1 MARTRQLVA
10 PKGTGGLLSCAL
22 SPHDGAAS
30 LAVGGENAAA
40 LVFDLRGAHLVAHRL
55 TAAAG
60 CFDREDAVPCVS
72 YNLAAPHALYCA
84 SGRVVTAWDVR
95 RLPGAADARV
105 RVGCVA
111 GAAKSAPPTHP
122 AEHRVYDDGANDA
135 TRVYDD
141 TQSSSIRG
149 AIGTYAHNADEI
161 NHFVIDRVGA
171 CLYAADDNCEV
182 TVVDVAKNTRLKT
195 LRFDGHESFVSCVAL
210 RGHKPREVV
219 SGGLD
224 ARVCVW
230 DRDKAAAV
238 RRWSVNE
245 LASAADAAEA
255 SKFSQTETNGEEG
268 GANDEAARRTTPSR
282 MMNPPFVHCVATWAC
297 ARAPTHAHTRRLA
310 AAACGDGTVAL
321 VDLDAPKSD
330 ASGKKK
336 KKKKNTSSS
345 ETTSE
350 RPGGARGDALGGL
363 PAVFLGRGARG
374 GAHASAASHVAFPGW
389 GDGDVVVSGGND
401 RAIKAWRWN
410 DVEHRASHP
419 ADAEGAF
426 STRTSRIHGKKVNW
440 IAHAETREA
449 CPGGGH
455 VFVADTSET
464 VAVYDANAY
473 A

>member
-22 SPHDGAAS
+22 SPHDGGAS

-122 AEHRVYDDGANDA
+122 AEHGVYDDGANDGANDA
-135 TRVYDD
+135 TRVS
-141 TQSSSIRG
+141 TRVSRPQSSSINRG
-149 AIGTYAHNADEI
+149 AIDTYAHNADEI
-161 NHFVIDRVGA
+161 NHFVIDRLGA

-182 TVVDVAKNTRLKT
+182 TVVDVAKNERLKT

-230 DRDKAAAV
+230 DRDKASAV

-255 SKFSQTETNGEEG
+255 EASKFSQTENGEEG
-268 GANDEAARRTTPSR
+268 GANDEAARRTNPSR

-297 ARAPTHAHTRRLA
+297 ARAHAQVATQCTNGGFIIRDGFVRLA
-310 AAACGDGTVAL
+310 ASSFAPPSSPFSVCEN
-321 VDLDAPKSD
+321 LDAS
-330 ASGKKK
+330 
-336 KKKKNTSSS
+336 
-345 ETTSE
+345 
-350 RPGGARGDALGGL
+350 
-363 PAVFLGRGARG
+363 
-374 GAHASAASHVAFPGW
+374 ASAASAAEASSFTLQRLTAEALSRSQTHT
-389 GDGDVVVSGGND
+389 
-401 RAIKAWRWN
+401 
-410 DVEHRASHP
+410 RASRP
-419 ADAEGAF
+419 PL
-426 STRTSRIHGKKVNW
+426 TTSRGLCPRSATQDTKLSWPSKRSVLSRSFFATSTTVTSQLSSAAYRHAPKRSITKWLISSALCAYVS
-440 IAHAETREA
+440 IAPRFIEL
-449 CPGGGH
+449 
-455 VFVADTSET
+455 D
-464 VAVYDANAY
+464 
-473 A
+473 

>member
-1 MARTRQLVA
+1 
-10 PKGTGGLLSCAL
+10 LSCAL
-22 SPHDGAAS
+22 SPHDGGAS

-60 CFDREDAVPCVS
+60 CFDKGDAVPCVS

-122 AEHRVYDDGANDA
+122 AEHGVYDDDDDAKDANDA
-135 TRVYDD
+135 TRVWTRVSVERD
-141 TQSSSIRG
+141 QSSSISG
-149 AIGTYAHNADEI
+149 AIDTYAHNADEI
-161 NHFVIDRVGA
+161 NHFVIDAVGA
-171 CLYAADDNCEV
+171 CLYAADDACEV
-182 TVVDVAKNTRLKT
+182 TVIDVAKNKRLKT

-245 LASAADAAEA
+245 LVAAADAAEA
-255 SKFSQTETNGEEG
+255 EASEAEAFSQTENGEEG
-268 GANDEAARRTTPSR
+268 GANTDRDPSR

-330 ASGKKK
+330 AKSGAKK
-336 KKKKNTSSS
+336 KKKKNTSNS
-345 ETTSE
+345 
-350 RPGGARGDALGGL
+350 RPGELTRVDGGLGGL

-410 DVEHRASHP
+410 DVERQKPSTARH
-419 ADAEGAF
+419 GA
-426 STRTSRIHGKKVNW
+426 KVNW

-464 VAVYDANAY
+464 VAVYDANASF

>member
-22 SPHDGAAS
+22 SPHDGGAS

-60 CFDREDAVPCVS
+60 CFDKGDAVPCVS

-122 AEHRVYDDGANDA
+122 AEHGVYDDDDDAKDANDA
-135 TRVYDD
+135 TRVWTRVSVERD
-141 TQSSSIRG
+141 QSSSISG
-149 AIGTYAHNADEI
+149 AIDTYAHNADEI
-161 NHFVIDRVGA
+161 NHFVIDAVGA
-171 CLYAADDNCEV
+171 CLYAADDACEV
-182 TVVDVAKNTRLKT
+182 TVVDVAKNKRLKT

-245 LASAADAAEA
+245 LVAAADAAEA
-255 SKFSQTETNGEEG
+255 EAFSQTEN
-268 GANDEAARRTTPSR
+268 ADRDPSR

-310 AAACGDGTVAL
+310 AAALGDGTVAL

-330 ASGKKK
+330 ASGAKK
-336 KKKKNTSSS
+336 KKKKNTSNS
-345 ETTSE
+345 
-350 RPGGARGDALGGL
+350 RPGELTRVDGGLGGL

-410 DVEHRASHP
+410 DVERPKPSTARH
-419 ADAEGAF
+419 GA
-426 STRTSRIHGKKVNW
+426 KVNW

>member
-1 MARTRQLVA
+1 M
-10 PKGTGGLLSCAL
+10 LSCAL
-22 SPHDGAAS
+22 SPHDGGAS

-122 AEHRVYDDGANDA
+122 AEHGVYDDGANDA
-135 TRVYDD
+135 NDATRVS
-141 TQSSSIRG
+141 TRVSRAQSSSISG
-149 AIGTYAHNADEI
+149 AIDTYAHNADEI

-182 TVVDVAKNTRLKT
+182 TVVDVAKNERLKT

-245 LASAADAAEA
+245 LASAADARGGGRRPKRRLKTARKEA
-255 SKFSQTETNGEEG
+255 
-268 GANDEAARRTTPSR
+268 RTTR
-282 MMNPPFVHCVATWAC
+282 RRDV
-297 ARAPTHAHTRRLA
+297 RTRR
-310 AAACGDGTVAL
+310 
-321 VDLDAPKSD
+321 
-330 ASGKKK
+330 
-336 KKKKNTSSS
+336 
-345 ETTSE
+345 E
-350 RPGGARGDALGGL
+350 
-363 PAVFLGRGARG
+363 
-374 GAHASAASHVAFPGW
+374 
-389 GDGDVVVSGGND
+389 
-401 RAIKAWRWN
+401 
-410 DVEHRASHP
+410 
-419 ADAEGAF
+419 
-426 STRTSRIHGKKVNW
+426 
-440 IAHAETREA
+440 
-449 CPGGGH
+449 
-455 VFVADTSET
+455 
-464 VAVYDANAY
+464 
-473 A
+473 

>member
-1 MARTRQLVA
+1 M
-10 PKGTGGLLSCAL
+10 SCAL
-22 SPHDGAAS
+22 SPHDGGAS

-60 CFDREDAVPCVS
+60 CFDKGDAVPCVS

-122 AEHRVYDDGANDA
+122 AEHGVYDDDDDAKDANDA
-135 TRVYDD
+135 TRVWTRVSVERD
-141 TQSSSIRG
+141 QSSSISG
-149 AIGTYAHNADEI
+149 AIDTYAHNADEI
-161 NHFVIDRVGA
+161 NHFVIDAVGA
-171 CLYAADDNCEV
+171 CLYAADDECEV
-182 TVVDVAKNTRLKT
+182 TVVDVAKNKRLKT

-245 LASAADAAEA
+245 LVAAADAAEA
-255 SKFSQTETNGEEG
+255 EASAAEAFSQTENFLEEG
-268 GANDEAARRTTPSR
+268 GANARETNARQTRQQTNIRDRDPSR

-330 ASGKKK
+330 ASGAKK
-336 KKKKNTSSS
+336 KKKKNTSNS
-345 ETTSE
+345 
-350 RPGGARGDALGGL
+350 RPGGAPTRVDALGGL

-410 DVEHRASHP
+410 DVERAPPSTARH
-419 ADAEGAF
+419 GA
-426 STRTSRIHGKKVNW
+426 KVNW

-464 VAVYDANAY
+464 VAVYDANASF